1 MSAEQCDIS
10 FPFPL
15 PDDPRKWG
23 GWNNYNS
30 PNFYDRLCL
39 DPHSN
44 PSNELIEE
52 HCRELLRWWQKKLP
66 LKNQPSNPLTQL
78 LRSGLDESSRC
89 LTEARVELLD
99 PERRRTLDE
108 QLAVQQYDATVTEF
122 HKYFAYATATGV
134 LNEQEE
140 KNLIHFGKAHAFS
153 EAQSISLIEEL
164 LSEKKISRAKPEPP
178 PETVVAVKSNNG
190 ASVAPQ
196 EEFLRLLRLSNLDS
210 ASMSDDQRDTFI
222 DMAENLGLDPGEAED
237 LVDIFL
243 EEADEKAF
251 GTAANAPAV
260 VKVEPQKPKTAPAPV
275 QSEKAPAVAPRIEI
289 NVDAE
294 RSQFSNFENSIDG
307 QMFFVPSGQFVMG
320 SDAPDSPPNERPL
333 TRVTISR
340 FYLSRHLITNAQY
353 EQFDLSHKNKRAPG
367 AGDRHPAI
375 YVSSQEAMK
384 FCQWLSTRERRKYRL
399 PTEAEWEYA
408 AKGTDARKFP
418 WGNYEGR
425 GNLANFADKNTVF
438 AWSDREIDCG
448 YAETSP
454 VGAFPLGASP
464 FGIED
469 MAGNVWEWCVDY
481 YEGYRGGEKLNP
493 RGPTSGIRR
502 VYRGGSWKSKFSSL
516 RATTRGSNTPN
527 FSCNDLGF
535 RVVCECD

>member
-1 MSAEQCDIS
+1 MVKCDIS
-10 FPFPL
+10 FPLPL
-15 PDDPRKWG
+15 PDDPKKWG
-23 GWNNYNS
+23 GWSNYSSAN
-30 PNFYDRLCL
+30 YYERLCL

-78 LRSGLDESSRC
+78 LRSGLDESSRF

-99 PERRRTLDE
+99 PERRQAIDE
-108 QLAVQQYDATVTEF
+108 QLTVQKHDAAIEEF
-122 HKYFAYATATGV
+122 RKYFQFATANGI
-134 LNEQEE
+134 LSEQEE
-140 KNLIHFGKAHAFS
+140 KNLLYFGTTQGLS
-153 EAQSISLIEEL
+153 EAQTDSLIEAEL
-164 LSEKKISRAKPEPP
+164 KEHGVVRAKPAAPP
-178 PETVVAVKSNNG
+178 PETVVPAATNG
-190 ASVAPQ
+190 AIAAPQ

-210 ASMSDDQRDTFI
+210 STMSDDQRDTFI

-237 LVDIFL
+237 LVDLFL
-243 EEADEKAF
+243 EDADQKAF
-251 GTAANAPAV
+251 APAAPTSPGPKIQTAKPV
-260 VKVEPQKPKTAPAPV
+260 SHLVERPATTT
-275 QSEKAPAVAPRIEI
+275 PRIEI
-289 NVDAE
+289 TTDAE
-294 RSQFSNFENSIDG
+294 RSQFSNFENSLGG
-307 QMFFVPSGQFVMG
+307 QMFFIPSGHFVMG
-320 SDAPDSPPNERPL
+320 SDAPDAPPNERPL
-333 TRVTISR
+333 TRVSVTR
-340 FYLSRHLITNAQY
+340 FYLGRHLITNAQY
-353 EQFDLSHKNKRAPG
+353 EQFDPSHKSKRAPG
-367 AGDRHPAI
+367 VGDRHPVI
-375 YVSSQEAMK
+375 YVSSQDAMK
-384 FCQWLSTRERRKYRL
+384 FCQWLSARERRKYRL

-408 AKGTDARKFP
+408 AKGSDTRKYP

-481 YEGYRGGEKLNP
+481 YEPYRGGEKLNP
-493 RGPTSGIRR
+493 RGPTAGTKR
-502 VYRGGSWKSKFSSL
+502 VYRGGSWKSRFSSL
-516 RATTRGSNTPN
+516 RTTTRGSNIPN